1 MSANDQSQPLRIA
14 LVGYGKMGRMIE
26 SLAAEANCEIVLRLD
41 EHNNADRAGMTAE
54 AFSGVEAAIEFST
67 PATVL
72 GNIERLCELG
82 VPTAVGTT
90 GWYEKVNEVRV
101 MAEQSKSGV
110 IYGANFSVGVNA
122 FYRVVEAAARAF
134 AQAEDYDCW
143 GYEAHHKFKKDA
155 PSGTMLRLLEV
166 MSESGYKRPI
176 DVATNRVGHIPG
188 THEFGF
194 DSEADTIRVSHTA
207 RGRSGFAL
215 GALRAARWISSRRG
229 FHEFSQV
236 WDQMI

>member
-1 MSANDQSQPLRIA
+1 MRKILARPLTR
-14 LVGYGKMGRMIE
+14 
-26 SLAAEANCEIVLRLD
+26 
-41 EHNNADRAGMTAE
+41 E
-54 AFSGVEAAIEFST
+54 AFADVDAAIEFST
-67 PATVL
+67 PATVI

-82 VPTAVGTT
+82 VPVAVGTT
-90 GWYEKVNEVRV
+90 GWYERIDEVR
-101 MAEQSKSGV
+101 ALAGQSEGGV

-134 AQAEDYDCW
+134 ARADDYDCW

-166 MSESGYKRPI
+166 MRESGYQRPI

-194 DSEADTIRVSHTA
+194 DSEADTIRISHTA
-207 RGRSGFAL
+207 RGRAGFAL
-215 GALRAARWISSRRG
+215 GALRAARWISSRQG

>member
-1 MSANDQSQPLRIA
+1 
-14 LVGYGKMGRMIE
+14 MGRMIE
-26 SLAAEANCEIVLRLD
+26 SLAGEANCEIVLRLD
-41 EHNNADRAGMTAE
+41 EFNNADRAGMTAE
-54 AFSGVEAAIEFST
+54 AFADVDAAIEFST
-67 PATVL
+67 PQTVV
-72 GNIERLCELG
+72 GNILRLCELG
-82 VPTAVGTT
+82 VPSAVGTT
-90 GWYEKVNEVRV
+90 GWYG
-101 MAEQSKSGV
+101 QIGV

-134 AQAEDYDCW
+134 AHAEDYDCW

-166 MSESGYKRPI
+166 MRESGYERPI
-176 DVATNRVGHIPG
+176 DVASNRVGHIPG

-194 DSEADTIRVSHTA
+194 DSEADTIRISHAA
-207 RGRSGFAL
+207 RGRSGFAK
-215 GALRAARWISSRRG
+215 GALRAARWISSRQG